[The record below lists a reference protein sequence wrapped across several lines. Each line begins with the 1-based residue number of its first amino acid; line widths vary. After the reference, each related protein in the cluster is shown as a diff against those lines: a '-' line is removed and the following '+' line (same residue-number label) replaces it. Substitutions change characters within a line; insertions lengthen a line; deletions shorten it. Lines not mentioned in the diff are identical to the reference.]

1 MTRGLARGFCLF
13 ILVFA
18 GAACDASEDSGDEEL
33 LVSAAAS
40 LREVM
45 TAVSEDFQKANP
57 HLSLQ
62 LNFAGSGALRQQI
75 EVGSPSEVFIS
86 AAREH
91 VDRLSESGLVAP
103 GDRRILARNQLVL
116 VSTEGVRSLED
127 LQEETVTRVA
137 IGDPRSVPAGKYAR
151 QWLESEGLWDR
162 VEEKTVLCGDV
173 RQVLSYVQRGEV
185 DAGVVYSTDAKL
197 LGLEPRWIASGPNAP
212 EVVYEAVLV
221 GGARE
226 PRAVARQFFDYLASD
241 TVVREL
247 EAAGFMAP

>member
-1 MTRGLARGFCLF
+1 LF

-18 GAACDASEDSGDEEL
+18 GAACAASEDSGHGEL

-45 TAVSEDFQKANP
+45 TAVSEDFQEANP
-57 HLSLQ
+57 HLSVQ

-75 EVGSPSEVFIS
+75 EVGSPAEVFIS
-86 AAREH
+86 AATEH
-91 VDRLSESGLVAP
+91 VDQLVEADLVAP
-103 GDRRILARNQLVL
+103 GDRRIFARNQLVL
-116 VSTEGVRSLED
+116 VSTEEGVRSLED
-127 LQEETVTRVA
+127 LQDETVTRVA

-162 VEEKTVLCGDV
+162 IEGKTVLGGDV

-185 DAGVVYSTDAKL
+185 DGGVVYATDAKL
-197 LGLEPRWIASGPNAP
+197 LGLEPLWITSGPNAP

-226 PRAVARQFFDYLASD
+226 PRPVARRFFDYLASD

-247 EAAGFMAP
+247 EAAGFIAP